1 MSDNKHTTPTSGGD
15 QYGRCL
21 LLSLLAVMTVLTP
34 AELKAQ
40 SMAGQT
46 NGLPKLVVNILVD
59 QLRDDYLEAFMPLY
73 GNDGFKRLFKE
84 GRVYTQ
90 ANYPMAHPDGASRWP
105 REVRLLPTVSS
116 VGNGS
121 TGKRCNPFS
130 ALTMRTSPERVTQTT
145 RLRRSSWA

>member
-73 GNDGFKRLFKE
+73 GNDGFKRLFKDGVYVGE
-84 GRVYTQ
+84 VYTHLGTDKSKDALHESAQ
-90 ANYPMAHPDGASRWP
+90 
-105 REVRLLPTVSS
+105 ELLDQLMNS
-116 VGNGS
+116 
-121 TGKRCNPFS
+121 
-130 ALTMRTSPERVTQTT
+130 
-145 RLRRSSWA
+145 

>member
-40 SMAGQT
+40 SVAGQT

-73 GNDGFKRLFKE
+73 GNDGFKRLFKD
-84 GRVYTQ
+84 GRVYTLSLI
-90 ANYPMAHPDGASRWP
+90 HI
-105 REVRLLPTVSS
+105 
-116 VGNGS
+116 
-121 TGKRCNPFS
+121 
-130 ALTMRTSPERVTQTT
+130 
-145 RLRRSSWA
+145 